1 MLQDDLITVFNKAG
15 ADQIKKV
22 ASVFEDLT
30 QEEAATIESWNH
42 NLTESSFDESS
53 VIADL
58 ESQGFER
65 AKIEKLY
72 DLLDFNARKADA
84 KTSTQ
89 RREEQRKK
97 YEALSE
103 DDKKLFDKM
112 QGSFRKNVNEIVRAK
127 FTVSD
132 ALAIIRKV
140 EADPANA
147 GLKNMYY

>member
-15 ADQIKKV
+15 ADQIEKV
-22 ASVFEDLT
+22 ASIFQDLT
-30 QEEAATIESWNH
+30 QEEAAMIESRNH

-65 AKIEKLY
+65 TKIEKLY
-72 DLLDFNARKADA
+72 DLLDFNAGKADA
-84 KTSTQ
+84 KISSQ
-89 RREEQRKK
+89 RREKQRKK

-112 QGSFRKNVNEIVRAK
+112 QDSFRKNVNEIVRAK